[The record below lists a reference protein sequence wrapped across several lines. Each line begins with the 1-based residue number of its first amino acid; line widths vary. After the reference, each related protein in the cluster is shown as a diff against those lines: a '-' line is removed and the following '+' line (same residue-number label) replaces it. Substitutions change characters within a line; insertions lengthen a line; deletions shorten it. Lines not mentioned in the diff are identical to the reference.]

1 MVAVGVNV
9 QIVDARAKVVH
20 ELAQGAR
27 GNGPVVRR
35 VRSAKLGVHRHACLK
50 GEAVGR
56 REARPEDDAGDE
68 AALDAGA
75 VLNGDVAAVNQGLL
89 LRVAVPLAVGRRAA
103 TKERDQRL
111 GVALTLAMA
120 AMDEKC
126 VRIRLAR
133 MYMVQWKRSL
143 DGPAPW

>member
-1 MVAVGVNV
+1 MIAVGVNV

-35 VRSAKLGVHRHACLK
+35 VRSAKLGVHRHARLK

-89 LRVAVPLAVGRRAA
+89 LCVA
-103 TKERDQRL
+103 
-111 GVALTLAMA
+111 
-120 AMDEKC
+120 
-126 VRIRLAR
+126 
-133 MYMVQWKRSL
+133 RSL
-143 DGPAPW
+143 WLSAAERLRKSEISDWAWLSR